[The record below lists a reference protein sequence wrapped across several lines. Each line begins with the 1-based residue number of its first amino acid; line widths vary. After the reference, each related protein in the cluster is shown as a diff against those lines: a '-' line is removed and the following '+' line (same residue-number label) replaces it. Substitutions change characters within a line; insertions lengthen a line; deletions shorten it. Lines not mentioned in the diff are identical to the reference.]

1 MRMINGVIYGIL
13 FLILL
18 IWIGTKKRGQTRHKK
33 SVRFVK
39 QHGTIWLLLLVI
51 NTLSFCLTFEQEME
65 QIAISK
71 EGYGGEEKQVEF
83 RLEKEDASEE
93 VALTVRPRILTD
105 EALKE
110 KWDEAFSYL
119 EEHLKGENESLSRVD
134 QNLDFSLDYEQYPFD
149 VEFRPEDYILIDGEG
164 NLKNDRDTLL
174 AEGYGE
180 QDFLSGIMTHVT
192 VVLWYGE
199 RSAKHMY
206 EVVVYPRE
214 EGDTERAF
222 SGAVDYLK
230 KREEKALYEDGFVV
244 DTEVDGVHIS
254 RTEGNGISAL
264 GVLVLGGIL
273 IGLLLLR
280 EREMERQ
287 AEHRRK
293 EQLLRCYPW
302 FVNELVLLLGAG
314 MQVKNIFATLIEEYE
329 REMREE
335 SGKGRRGKTVMNENY
350 KEVLIRELCVA
361 KRSMELGISEEQ
373 TYYQL
378 GRRLKL
384 PCYIRIMTLLE
395 QNVRKGT
402 KGLSAAFEQE
412 ELQALDERK
421 NLAKRYGEEAGTKLL
436 GPMILLLLVV
446 MLMIMIPA
454 FMNII

>member
-1 MRMINGVIYGIL
+1 MRIINGVIYGIL

-18 IWIGTKKRGQTRHKK
+18 IWIGTKKGGQAELKK
-33 SVRFVK
+33 SVRFVR
-39 QHGTIWLLLLVI
+39 QHGTLWLLLLVI
-51 NTLSFCLTFEQEME
+51 NTLSFCLTFEREVD

-83 RLEKEDASEE
+83 RLEKEDATEE
-93 VALTVRPRILTD
+93 VALTIRPRILTD
-105 EALKE
+105 DALKE
-110 KWDEAFSYL
+110 RWDEAFAYL
-119 EEHLKGENESLSRVD
+119 EEHLKGENKALSKVD
-134 QNLDFSLDYEQYPFD
+134 QNLDFSLDYERYPFD

-164 NLKNDRDTLL
+164 NLKNDRETLL
-174 AEGYGE
+174 AEGYRE
-180 QDFLSGIMTHVT
+180 QDLLSGIPTHVT

-199 RSAKHMY
+199 QSAKHTY
-206 EVVVYPRE
+206 DVIVYPKE
-214 EGDTERAF
+214 EGDTERMF
-222 SGAVDYLK
+222 SGVVEYLK
-230 KREEKALYEDGFVV
+230 GREEKALYEEGFMV

-254 RTEGNGISAL
+254 RTDMGGISAF
-264 GVLVLGGIL
+264 GVLITGGIL

-280 EREMERQ
+280 EQETKRQ
-287 AEHRRK
+287 EKQKRK
-293 EQLLRCYPW
+293 EHLLRCYPW

-329 REMREE
+329 RGTGVE
-335 SGKGRRGKTVMNENY
+335 SGKGRRTKKVPVGDY
-350 KEVLIRELCVA
+350 KEDLIKELSVA

-378 GRRLKL
+378 GRRLEL

-395 QNVRKGT
+395 QNVRKGA
-402 KGLSAAFEQE
+402 KGLSAAFVQE
-412 ELQALDERK
+412 ELQALEERK

-454 FMNII
+454 FMNFM